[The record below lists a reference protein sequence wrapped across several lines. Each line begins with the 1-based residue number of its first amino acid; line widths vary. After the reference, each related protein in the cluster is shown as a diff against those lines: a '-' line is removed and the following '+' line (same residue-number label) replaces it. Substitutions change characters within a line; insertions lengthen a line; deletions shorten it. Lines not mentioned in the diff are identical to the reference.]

1 MSLLITFMYSFKF
14 KDLIFN
20 SPFSLFCDFLRQLRE
35 FGALSSWHCQTDKLP
50 ILVIFFHGRGGGGV
64 WLEMVSEVPY
74 WLHMGVKEK
83 HFYFY
88 VNNSMQVFIALDMI
102 YFFLSCGLIAVPE
115 KPKTWAALAASRTP
129 PAQSSS
135 APSTNSRPVRQA
147 QQVAWKW

>member
-1 MSLLITFMYSFKF
+1 
-14 KDLIFN
+14 
-20 SPFSLFCDFLRQLRE
+20 
-35 FGALSSWHCQTDKLP
+35 
-50 ILVIFFHGRGGGGV
+50 
-64 WLEMVSEVPY
+64 
-74 WLHMGVKEK
+74 MGVKEK

-102 YFFLSCGLIAVPE
+102 YFFLSYGLIAVPE

-147 QQVAWKW
+147 QQVA

>member
-1 MSLLITFMYSFKF
+1 
-14 KDLIFN
+14 
-20 SPFSLFCDFLRQLRE
+20 
-35 FGALSSWHCQTDKLP
+35 
-50 ILVIFFHGRGGGGV
+50 
-64 WLEMVSEVPY
+64 
-74 WLHMGVKEK
+74 MGVKEK

-88 VNNSMQVFIALDMI
+88 VNNSMQAFIALDMI

-147 QQVAWKW
+147 QQVA

>member
-1 MSLLITFMYSFKF
+1 
-14 KDLIFN
+14 
-20 SPFSLFCDFLRQLRE
+20 
-35 FGALSSWHCQTDKLP
+35 
-50 ILVIFFHGRGGGGV
+50 
-64 WLEMVSEVPY
+64 
-74 WLHMGVKEK
+74 MGVKEK

-102 YFFLSCGLIAVPE
+102 YFILSCGLIAVPE

-147 QQVAWKW
+147 QQVA

>member
-14 KDLIFN
+14 KDLIYN

-102 YFFLSCGLIAVPE
+102 YFFYLVVWLQCQRSRRPGQLLQHLAHHQLS
-115 KPKTWAALAASRTP
+115 LAQLHPQTH
-129 PAQSSS
+129 AQC
-135 APSTNSRPVRQA
+135 VRLNR
-147 QQVAWKW
+147 

>member
-1 MSLLITFMYSFKF
+1 
-14 KDLIFN
+14 
-20 SPFSLFCDFLRQLRE
+20 
-35 FGALSSWHCQTDKLP
+35 
-50 ILVIFFHGRGGGGV
+50 
-64 WLEMVSEVPY
+64 
-74 WLHMGVKEK
+74 MGVKEK
-83 HFYFY
+83 RLYFY

-147 QQVAWKW
+147 QQVA

>member
-14 KDLIFN
+14 KDLICN

-102 YFFLSCGLIAVPE
+102 YFFYLVVWLQCQRSRRPGQLLQHLAHHQLS
-115 KPKTWAALAASRTP
+115 LAQLHPQTH
-129 PAQSSS
+129 AQC
-135 APSTNSRPVRQA
+135 VRLNR
-147 QQVAWKW
+147 